1 MSDMILAEAN
11 GKKTYKIVAI
21 NSGKEAKK
29 KLLSRGLH
37 VNDLIEIVS
46 NSHFG
51 PILIKN
57 LSKDNAQIAIGRGI
71 AEKIEVES
79 IN

>member
-1 MSDMILAEAN
+1 MVLAETN
-11 GKKTYKIVAI
+11 GEKRYKVVAI
-21 NSGKEAKK
+21 KSGKECKK

-37 VNDLIEIVS
+37 INDLIEVVS
-46 NSHFG
+46 NPHFG

-79 IN
+79 VN